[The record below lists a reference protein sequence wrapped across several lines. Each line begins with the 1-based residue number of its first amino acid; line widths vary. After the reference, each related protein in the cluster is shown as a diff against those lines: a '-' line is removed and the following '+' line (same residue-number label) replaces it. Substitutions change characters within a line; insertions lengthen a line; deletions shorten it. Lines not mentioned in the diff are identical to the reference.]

1 MSGSDETWQ
10 NALSESCCLGLSSYL
25 LLPVFFCGAQFG
37 RSEPNAVPLF
47 SPSLHLVSL
56 SLSFPFFSYFF
67 LKKQTTNIL
76 RLLIRDWLSSISA
89 ERMLLLGHHLADAID
104 LGGRL
109 FDANSSDVNSSFRD
123 CPQCPVE
130 TLSDVPSHFMFI

>member
-56 SLSFPFFSYFF
+56 SLFLSFLFFS
-67 LKKQTTNIL
+67 KKANNKYLATFNS
-76 RLLIRDWLSSISA
+76 RLA
-89 ERMLLLGHHLADAID
+89 
-104 LGGRL
+104 
-109 FDANSSDVNSSFRD
+109 
-123 CPQCPVE
+123 
-130 TLSDVPSHFMFI
+130 